1 MSGLFVLKPNLVIC
15 AVGLIENNIKKKK
28 KKHCFMEGAELYFF
42 VISLLC
48 SVKFKSSDEMISTP
62 VFSLM
67 NLVFSIY
74 RARIKST
81 LLLSV

>member
-1 MSGLFVLKPNLVIC
+1 MLKPNLVIC
-15 AVGLIENNIKKKK
+15 AVGLIENIKKT
-28 KKHCFMEGAELYFF
+28 HCFMEGAELYFFF

-74 RARIKST
+74 RARIKSS

>member
-1 MSGLFVLKPNLVIC
+1 MSGLFVLKPHLVIC
-15 AVGLIENNIKKKK
+15 AVGLIENNI